1 MDEINRH
8 LDVMCKRNRSFKARD
23 ARAVRLLA
31 EHIVKTR
38 SGALET
44 ITDEL
49 RDNVMCILA
58 WLCVK
63 LEGVYG
69 MWPLYRVC
77 RHLQIDKTHVLRIER
92 KVLVALEYRMY
103 KDYVVGTNCEE
114 ATGGL
119 GKESRPCRK
128 RVRTW

>member
-1 MDEINRH
+1 
-8 LDVMCKRNRSFKARD
+8 MCKRNRLFKARD
-23 ARAVRLLA
+23 AHAVRMLA

-38 SGALET
+38 SGSLES
-44 ITDEL
+44 ITDES
-49 RDNVMCILA
+49 RSNVMCILA

-69 MWPLYRVC
+69 MWPLRRVS
-77 RHLQIDKTHVLRIER
+77 RHLGIANAHVLRIER

-103 KDYVVGTNCEE
+103 KDYVVMTNCEE
-114 ATGGL
+114 ARGL
-119 GKESRPCRK
+119 SDKSRPCRK